1 MLIVYFTKKNNFS
14 LKNFIWIHYMNLF
27 EIESLQKSKFNIFI
41 LIFLMLVVFILLY
54 FGIKMTDDYLRKNVH
69 HNEKIIIINDL
80 EKQKKNKHKK
90 KHHKHHHR
98 HNNNQHK
105 EVYNISENIYT
116 YNDAP
121 YVCKL
126 FGGELATYEQLKQE
140 YSRGADWCNYG
151 WSQGQNAYYPT
162 QKKSWDKL
170 QETENNKD
178 MCGNPG
184 INGGYFANPDLKFG
198 VNCYGIKPKKS
209 PSNSSSISQDTYKT
223 PEQLEAEK
231 KMMELES
238 QKKDIQILPFNRH
251 EWSMNQETNSKSF
264 ISNNSS
270 D

>member
-1 MLIVYFTKKNNFS
+1 
-14 LKNFIWIHYMNLF
+14 MNLF
-27 EIESLQKSKFNIFI
+27 EIESFQNSKFNIFI
-41 LIFLMLVVFILLY
+41 SNFLMLVVFILLY
-54 FGIKMTDDYLRKNVH
+54 FGIKMTDDYLKENV
-69 HNEKIIIINDL
+69 IIINDL
-80 EKQKKNKHKK
+80 KKQKHHEKKHKK
-90 KHHKHHHR
+90 HKKHKEHKEHKYDS
-98 HNNNQHK
+98 NTSK

-126 FGGELATYEQLKQE
+126 FGGKLATYEQLKEE
-140 YSRGADWCNYG
+140 YDKGADWCNYG

-198 VNCYGIKPKKS
+198 VNCYGVKPKKS